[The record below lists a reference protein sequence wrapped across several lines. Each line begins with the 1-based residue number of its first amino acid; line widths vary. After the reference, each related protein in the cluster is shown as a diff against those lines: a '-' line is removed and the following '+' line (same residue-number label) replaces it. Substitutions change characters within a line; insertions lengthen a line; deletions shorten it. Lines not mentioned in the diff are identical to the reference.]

1 MAIHNALFAKT
12 AIGEGL
18 FQIAVKDCIDIAG
31 LPTVAGSAALADA
44 AAAERNADVVSALLK
59 AGCTII
65 GKTNMHELA
74 YGVTGINAWTGT
86 AVNPLFPDLV
96 PGGSSSGSAVAVAEG
111 LVDFAIGTDT
121 GGSIRTPAACCGV
134 FGLKPTFGQISREG
148 ASPRESSLDCI
159 GPFARSKAMIE
170 TAMAMM
176 VPDYVPRGF
185 GGLRHVVVRPEGVDP
200 LVLDAFDAAI
210 APFSADAPQAVLPG
224 IGDAYAANI
233 AIIAAETY
241 AAFGHL
247 LPSGLLGEDVAA
259 RLAAAASVD
268 AARLAEAEAVR
279 SRFTAAVD
287 ALLETNDVIVMPTM
301 PCFPIPLAEAT
312 SPAEALRMTAL
323 VRPFNLSGHPAL
335 TVPVLS
341 AQGLP
346 VGIQVIGRRG
356 EDEAVCAFGRL
367 VETSTT
373 VISFPEAKDQRP

>member
-1 MAIHNALFAKT
+1 MTKHSALFAKT
-12 AIGEGL
+12 DIGPGP
-18 FQIAVKDCIDIAG
+18 IRVAVKDCIDIAG
-31 LPTVAGSAALADA
+31 FRTVAGSAALADTAPALQNA
-44 AAAERNADVVSALLK
+44 AVVKALLD
-59 AGCTII
+59 AGCRII

-74 YGVTGINAWTGT
+74 YGVTGINRWAGT
-86 AVNPLFPDLV
+86 PVNPRFPALV

-111 LVDFAIGTDT
+111 VVDFAIGTDT

-134 FGLKPTFGQISREG
+134 FGLKPTFGRISREG
-148 ASPRESSLDCI
+148 AAPRESSLDCI
-159 GPFARSKAMIE
+159 GPFARSMAMIE
-170 TAMAMM
+170 TAMAML

-185 GGLRHVVVRPEGVDP
+185 GGLRHVVVRPEGIDP

-210 APFSADAPQAVLPG
+210 APFSADAPQALLPG
-224 IGDAYAANI
+224 IEDAYAANI

-268 AARLAEAEAVR
+268 AARLAGAEAVR

-287 ALLETNDVIVMPTM
+287 ALLEASDVIVMPTM
-301 PCFPIPLAEAT
+301 PCFPIPLAQAT

-346 VGIQVIGRRG
+346 CGHPGDRASRRG
-356 EDEAVCAFGRL
+356 
-367 VETSTT
+367 
-373 VISFPEAKDQRP
+373 